1 VINGTPGHPKP
12 RREMREED
20 DTPIPWSDELPPRI
34 DEGEY
39 DAVVLSAKK
48 VNRFGLTTVEFRFRI
63 VTLGSAFDARL
74 VGYCGLG
81 PTKHARI
88 RPHSKMAS
96 WQRAISAF
104 TGGSATRVT
113 LRSFRGFWFTVRV
126 ETVTHDHRKQALP
139 ERDQYSVVRDI
150 IAVVGKV
157 SELPPDRQS
166 PDGEAS

>member
-1 VINGTPGHPKP
+1 
-12 RREMREED
+12 MREED

-74 VGYCGLG
+74 VGYCGVG